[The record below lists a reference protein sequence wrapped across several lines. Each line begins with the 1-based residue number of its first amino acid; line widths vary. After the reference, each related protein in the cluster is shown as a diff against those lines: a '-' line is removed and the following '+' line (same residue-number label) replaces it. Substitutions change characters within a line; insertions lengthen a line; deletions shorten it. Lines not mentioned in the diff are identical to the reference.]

1 LLIDVVDLP
10 TAILQP
16 LPTLPKM
23 AFPSPSV
30 SFLCLGVAV
39 VLLLA
44 RVLYLH
50 LTSPL
55 GHIPGPFWARFTDLW
70 RLVDYYQST
79 QIETQRRLHEQLGPV
94 VRIGPNIVSLSDP
107 QLVKV
112 VYSTRGEYLKVGRY
126 PLPFLLAS
134 STSVLSS
141 FLSSL
146 LSSPLSSP
154 LLSYSPKT
162 EPLEVWDP
170 NQGGKVNN

>member
-1 LLIDVVDLP
+1 
-10 TAILQP
+10 
-16 LPTLPKM
+16 M

-30 SFLCLGVAV
+30 SFLCFGVAV

-70 RLVDYYQST
+70 RLVDYYRST

-112 VYSTRGEYLKVGRY
+112 VYSTRGEYLKVGRT
-126 PLPFLLAS
+126 PFRFCLLLAP
-134 STSVLSS
+134 
-141 FLSSL
+141 L
-146 LSSPLSSP
+146 LSSPLFFSSP
-154 LLSYSPKT
+154 IRRNRATGES
-162 EPLEVWDP
+162 
-170 NQGGKVNN
+170 GGTRTREER